1 MKIAEFSRVLLLSI
15 TLTLLVPYSSY
26 SQSVNS
32 AEVPKIHFSHLS
44 VNDGLS
50 QGTVV
55 SCCQDKLGHIWIA
68 THDGLNKYDGH
79 NFTVYRHSAD
89 DTTSIVDNMIRKVY
103 SDQNGGLWIGTAK
116 GLSFY
121 NSRKD
126 RFINFPTRNMAV
138 TGIVETGIKD
148 KLMIAAGGSITFF
161 NTSTLKWEEEKS
173 SAQLENIGATIMYHK
188 GANIYIGTAQK
199 GIFCY
204 NTETDEFKKVSAFTS
219 RREIQCMIMTEEQYL
234 WIATEGDGLYRLNTI
249 NNELTNY
256 RESDI
261 PYKGICSN
269 HVRTLSTD
277 IYGRLWIGTVN
288 GVSILDN
295 GYFINHSSDPFK
307 QGSLSHS
314 SVRCILR
321 DSQGGMWLGT
331 WFGGINYWHPLKNT
345 FRKLQRQAEG
355 SSLNDNVISC
365 MREDADQSIWIG
377 TNNGGVNRYYPDS
390 ERFSYFN
397 LKTNTKGEEFGSN
410 DVKAIYIDQAKGN
423 VYVGTHAGGLS
434 IINKRTGK
442 IHHCNHNNESKVIS
456 IYAIEKADENHLW
469 IGTLD
474 GLKKYDINT
483 MQFEDASD
491 IYSNPVSEISIRSLL
506 KDSKGRLWVGGE
518 NGAMIIKMTDNGD
531 CNITKIDAL
540 NNIFV
545 LNIYES
551 STNRIWIASR
561 QGLYCLNENEWTH
574 THYSCREGLP
584 SDIVYGIEEDSFGRL
599 WLSTDNGIS
608 CFNPFSNTFRNFTV
622 ADGLQSNKFNLGSH
636 CRRSNGEM
644 LFGGINGITAFVPEK
659 LEENPYT
666 PLPILTS
673 LHVSNQLVRPDDDG
687 ILKENISISEKISLK
702 HNQNTITLGFSVTN
716 YLSGPHN
723 SFAYT
728 LEGHDSQWHYTSSN
742 SVTYS
747 NLPHGNY
754 RFLLMAANNDGKW
767 NVEPIALRINIK
779 PIWYQSILAN
789 FIYVLL
795 IILSIAASYQLVVRR
810 KEKASK
816 LALEQQKKTHQEEM
830 HKMRSR
836 FFISISHEMRTPLT
850 MIINPLSEMISQC
863 GDSKMRKQLKYL
875 ERNAKRLMYL
885 VNQIMDYRKAES
897 GTFKLKVR
905 HEDVHQII
913 KENWTFYDTLAQ
925 SKKLKYTLTSN
936 LEGEILKIDGQ
947 YLELILNYLLS
958 NVFEFT
964 EKGEIAVEAF
974 RQENKLMLV
983 ISDTG
988 MVLPKELQ
996 ESLTNTKEQSDSDNS
1011 PIGLALVYK
1020 LVELHHGQISI
1031 DSNSDIGTIFTV
1043 SLPLDLETYSSED
1056 LRKVVADPEENE
1068 EVEDQ
1073 ITTDGDQ
1080 AKRGRILIAEAD
1092 EDIRNYM
1099 KNGLSSLFDIDVAGN
1114 GEEALQILKE
1124 TEPDIIVTAM
1134 IMPGMDGKKLCSH
1147 IKQNNQTSHIPVIII
1162 SAKTDRKDELD
1173 ALKAGADDFLAKPF
1187 SMAILIARI
1196 KNIRRTHHRILDKV
1210 TKSMEIA
1217 PEKIS
1222 FNAMD
1227 EQLLNKAIEIVK
1239 QNIDNTE
1246 FSTAEFAAAMN
1257 MSRSNLHLKLKALT
1271 EESALDFIRKIRF
1284 NEACRLLKD
1293 GRYSISEISDMVGFN
1308 TPSYFATCFKKYMGC
1323 LPTEYVKKNK

>member
-1 MKIAEFSRVLLLSI
+1 MKIAAFSRVLVLS
-15 TLTLLVPYSSY
+15 TALTLLAAYSSH
-26 SQSVNS
+26 SQNIN
-32 AEVPKIHFSHLS
+32 EINENKIHFSHLS

-55 SCCQDKLGHIWIA
+55 SCCQDKLGHIWMA

-79 NFTVYRHSAD
+79 NFTVYRHSD
-89 DTTSIVDNMIRKVY
+89 EDTTSIVDNMIRKVY
-103 SDQNGGLWIGTAK
+103 SDHNGGLWIGTAK

-121 NSRKD
+121 DSRKD
-126 RFINFPTRNMAV
+126 RFVNFPTHNMAV
-138 TGIVETGIKD
+138 TGIVETGVKD
-148 KLMIAAGGSITFF
+148 RLMIAAGGSVTFF

-173 SAQLENIGATIMYHK
+173 SIQLENIGATIMYRK
-188 GANIYIGTAQK
+188 DSNIWIGTAQK

-204 NTETDEFKKVSAFTS
+204 NTETDEFKKISAFTS

-234 WIATEGDGLYRLNTI
+234 WVATEGDGLFRLNTI

-261 PYKGICSN
+261 PYKGIGSN

-277 IYGRLWIGTVN
+277 VYGRLWVGTVN
-288 GVSILDN
+288 GVSILDK
-295 GYFINHSSDPFK
+295 GRFINHSSDPFK

-314 SVRCILR
+314 SVRCIIR
-321 DSQGGMWLGT
+321 DNQGGMWLGT

-345 FRKLQRQAEG
+345 FRKLQRQAAG

-365 MREDADQSIWIG
+365 MIEDSDKSIWIG
-377 TNNGGVNRYYPDS
+377 TNSGGINHYYPGT
-390 ERFSYFN
+390 ERFSYYT
-397 LKTNTKGEEFGSN
+397 LKSPGRSSEIGSN
-410 DVKAIYIDQAKGN
+410 DVKAIYIDQKRGN

-434 IINKRTGK
+434 IINKNTGK
-442 IHHCNHNNESKVIS
+442 THHCDCDKESKVQN
-456 IYAIEKADENHLW
+456 IYAIEKADESHLW
-469 IGTLD
+469 IGTLE

-483 MQFEDASD
+483 MQFEDAYD
-491 IYSNPVSEISIRSLL
+491 IYSNPITDISIFTLF
-506 KDSKGRLWVGGE
+506 KDSKGRLWVGGK
-518 NGAMIIKMTDNGD
+518 NGALIVKVTDSGD
-531 CNITKIDAL
+531 CNVTKMD
-540 NNIFV
+540 V
-545 LNIYES
+545 LNDVFVQSIYES
-551 STNRIWIASR
+551 STERIWMATR
-561 QGLYCLNENEWTH
+561 QGLYCLNENEWKLTR
-574 THYSCREGLP
+574 YSCHEGLP
-584 SDIVYGIEEDSFGRL
+584 SDIIYGIEEDSFGRL

-608 CFNPFSNTFRNFTV
+608 CFNPYSNTFRNFTI
-622 ADGLQSNKFNLGSH
+622 ADGLQSNKFNIGSN
-636 CRRSNGEM
+636 CKRSNGEM
-644 LFGGINGITAFVPEK
+644 MFGGINGITAFIPEK

-673 LHVSNQLVRPDDDG
+673 LHISNKLIRPDTDG
-687 ILKENISISEKISLK
+687 ILDESITISDKLSLK

-716 YLSGPHN
+716 YLSGAHN
-723 SFAYT
+723 SFTYT
-728 LEGHDSQWHYTSSN
+728 LEGHDSQWHQTVGN

-747 NLPHGNY
+747 NLPHGSY
-754 RFLLMAANNDGKW
+754 RFLLKAANNDGKW
-767 NVEPIALRINIK
+767 NETPLILKINIK
-779 PIWYQSILAN
+779 PIWYQSILAKMMY
-789 FIYVLL
+789 FILFL
-795 IILSIAASYQLVVRR
+795 MCIAASYQIIVKR
-810 KEKASK
+810 KETANR
-816 LALEQQKKTHQEEM
+816 LALDKQEKTHQEEIN
-830 HKMRSR
+830 KMRSR
-836 FFISISHEMRTPLT
+836 FFIGISHEMRTPLT

-885 VNQIMDYRKAES
+885 VDQIMDYKTAES

-905 HEDVHQII
+905 HEDAHQII
-913 KENWTFYDTLAQ
+913 KENWTFYETLAQ
-925 SKKLKYTLTSN
+925 SKKLKYSLTSN
-936 LEGEILKIDGQ
+936 LEGEILNLDGQ
-947 YLELILNYLLS
+947 YLELILNYILS
-958 NVFEFT
+958 NVFEYT
-964 EKGEIAVEAF
+964 EKGEIAVDAF
-974 RQENKLMLV
+974 RQDNHLV
-983 ISDTG
+983 LTISDTG
-988 MVLPKELQ
+988 MVTPKELQ
-996 ESLTNTKEQSDSDNS
+996 RSLVNGSQQSDTDNS

-1020 LVELHHGQISI
+1020 LVELHHGQIHLAS
-1031 DSNSDIGTIFTV
+1031 SADIGTIFTV

-1056 LRKVVADPEENE
+1056 LSKVVADSEENE
-1068 EVEDQ
+1068 EGEEDIAVSEQ
-1073 ITTDGDQ
+1073 S
-1080 AKRGRILIAEAD
+1080 KRGRILIAEAD

-1124 TEPDIIVTAM
+1124 TEPDIIITAM

-1147 IKQNNQTSHIPVIII
+1147 IKQNSQTSHIPVIMI
-1162 SAKTDRKDELD
+1162 SSKTDRKDELD
-1173 ALKAGADDFLAKPF
+1173 ALKAGADDFLTKPF

-1196 KNIRRTHHRILDKV
+1196 KNIRRAHHRILDKV

-1239 QNIDNTE
+1239 QNMDNTE

-1323 LPTEYVKKNK
+1323 LPTEYIKKNS